1 MDRPGEIAQLHA
13 LIAELLNATVD
24 EIGEIDPDEPL
35 MNYGMDSL
43 RVMSL
48 VQRLDAAGLPSDF
61 IAMMTDQTL
70 ASWES
75 IVVGESS
82 RNSVRQIEFAA
93 WHGGHAERGGLA
105 MSVETSAASRQWA
118 PLEQPRAGFC
128 PMPPDRAEHYVRQ
141 GLWRGLTFDDVLA
154 RVVRDHEDRVAL
166 TDGARSLN
174 YAQLWEQID
183 AVAENFA
190 ASSVR
195 PGQCVILHLPN
206 TIEFYPLYLGLLRLG
221 AMPLLA
227 LPGHR
232 ETELEA
238 FARSTAA
245 VGVVTVETWLGVA
258 HATIARNVADRLARE
273 GRTLELWTDP
283 AALTSASSGQTAD
296 RSGWGVHPQDA
307 AFLLVSG
314 GSTGVPKL
322 IARAIDPYL
331 LTLELSDRICGVDD
345 STVFL
350 AALPVAHN
358 YANSSPGAL
367 GVLLAGGTVVLAPA
381 SSPDI
386 CLPLIERFGVTM
398 VALVP
403 PLAMI
408 WVDALGDRPAPE
420 SLRTVQIGGAKLTV
434 SAAERVEK
442 AFPGRVQQVF
452 GMAEGLVCYTR
463 LDDDDEV
470 RLGTQGR
477 PMCSA
482 DELLVT
488 DSDGCPV
495 PQGEVGELRTRG
507 PYTISGYYANPA
519 ATAKS
524 IDDRGYYRTGDLV
537 RVRPDGNLVV
547 EGRAVQVINRAGEKI
562 LGEEVENVLLE
573 LDDVIDATVTG
584 RPDDLTGQCIVA
596 FLILRQGSALGEI
609 DLRRH
614 VQGSGLAAFKH
625 PDRYEIVSA
634 IPTTAVGKNDRALLS
649 GGRAT

>member
-1 MDRPGEIAQLHA
+1 MGHAGEILHLHA
-13 LIAELLNATVD
+13 LIAELLDATVD
-24 EIGEIDPDEPL
+24 EIEGIDPDESL
-35 MNYGMDSL
+35 MEYGMDSV

-48 VQRLDAAGLPSDF
+48 VQRLSAMGIRSDF
-61 IAMMTDQTL
+61 VSMMTDQTL
-70 ASWES
+70 SNWES
-75 IVVGESS
+75 LVVGEPSQD
-82 RNSVRQIEFAA
+82 SVRRIGSTP
-93 WHGGHAERGGLA
+93 WRPGRGEA
-105 MSVETSAASRQWA
+105 VPEEAPITPRQWG
-118 PLEQPRAGFC
+118 PLWCPREGFC
-128 PMPPDRAEHYVRQ
+128 PMPPDRAERYVRQ
-141 GLWRGLTFDDVLA
+141 GLWCGRTVDDVLA
-154 RVVRDHEDRVAL
+154 RVVHDHEARVAL
-166 TDGARSLN
+166 TDGTRSLS
-174 YAQLWEQID
+174 YARLWEQID
-183 AVAENFA
+183 AVAENFS
-190 ASSVR
+190 ASGVR
-195 PGQCVILHLPN
+195 PGQCVILYLPN

-232 ETELEA
+232 EVELEA

-245 VGVVTVETWLGVA
+245 VGVVTVEAWLGVA
-258 HATIARNVADRLARE
+258 HATIARNVADRLAEE
-273 GRTLELWTDP
+273 GRVLQLWTDP
-283 AALTSASSGQTAD
+283 SALTAARPGRAAD

-322 IARAIDPYL
+322 IARALDPYL

-381 SSPDI
+381 PSPDI
-386 CLPLIERFGVTM
+386 CLPLIERFGVTL

-408 WVDALGDRPAPE
+408 WADALGGRPAPE

-442 AFPGRVQQVF
+442 AFPCRVQQVF

-488 DSDGCPV
+488 DPDGCPV
-495 PQGEVGELRTRG
+495 PRGEVGELRTRG
-507 PYTISGYYANPA
+507 PYTISGYYANPS

-524 IDDRGYYRTGDLV
+524 IDDQGYYRTGDLV

-547 EGRAVQVINRAGEKI
+547 EGRAVQTINRAGEKI

-573 LDDVIDATVTG
+573 LDDVIDATVAG
-584 RPDDLTGQCIVA
+584 QPDDLVGQRIVA
-596 FLILRQGSALGEI
+596 FLTLRQGSALGEI

-614 VQGSGLAAFKH
+614 VRDSGLAAFKH
-625 PDRYEIVSA
+625 PDQYEIVSA
-634 IPTTAVGKNDRALLS
+634 IPTTAVGKNDRTLLS
-649 GGRAT
+649 DGRVT